1 MAKYKVLP
9 KKGISPYLDTK
20 RFQKPKEIFK
30 HSIDILNKLNFKKKK
45 SLVDICCANGEF
57 LYLLKKKFKNWD
69 FTGIDICKE
78 YIEVAKSH
86 NELIDIKFIHK
97 NFMSINT
104 KWDIVFMHG
113 SLQTQKDFEPWINK
127 LLKIVNKNGYIFI
140 TSYFNPYDVD
150 MKIEFCDN
158 SNDMTKGIWRS
169 DYNFHSQFSVSK
181 FLKKKC
187 KSFKFFKIPMN
198 VEIKRSKKMPHINS
212 WTLKDIKGNN
222 ILTNGMK
229 LILDDY
235 LLLIKK

>member
-20 RFQKPKEIFK
+20 RFKKPKEIFK

>member
-20 RFQKPKEIFK
+20 RFKKPKEIFK

-45 SLVDICCANGEF
+45 SLVDISCANGEF